1 MKNSEEKY
9 IEARKKVQ
17 KIKDF
22 YTHLMVFIV
31 VNLFLFGINWYTIDL
46 RYPWF
51 LWVLFGWGIGLAFD
65 YLKAFD
71 KNPMFNKDWE
81 ERKIN
86 EYMNKDQQQDQQ
98 RWE

>member
-17 KIKDF
+17 K
-22 YTHLMVFIV
+22 
-31 VNLFLFGINWYTIDL
+31 

>member
-1 MKNSEEKY
+1 MQDSEEKY
-9 IEARKKVQ
+9 IEARKKVK

-31 VNLFLFGINWYTIDL
+31 VNLFLFGVNWYTIDL
-46 RYPWF
+46 QYPWF

-86 EYMNKDQQQDQQ
+86 EYMNKEREQQ

>member
-9 IEARKKVQ
+9 IEARRKVQ

-31 VNLFLFGINWYTIDL
+31 VNLLLFGINWYTIDL
-46 RYPWF
+46 SYPWF
-51 LWVLFGWGIGLAFD
+51 LWVFFGWGIGLAFD

-71 KNPMFNKDWE
+71 KNPMFSKDWE

-86 EYMNKDQQQDQQ
+86 EYMNEEHDQH